1 MAGTEVPGAQAG
13 ADKPN
18 QQATNIST
26 NPVLYLD
33 GAQEISPI
41 TSPESA
47 ESSEEGEE
55 TPTGNEPK
63 TTKRR
68 LFGFG
73 KKRKDDKG
81 KKKDVA
87 SNESDAPRSTPAN
100 LTFVPTTHPYISQSP
115 PNRNLHSSSSPR
127 GVSPAGS
134 QIFERD
140 VQEAASQVPNSPAI
154 PAHIQTEDRIPAVLD
169 ASSEAITDN
178 ALDPDTV
185 EIVMHSS
192 HQPAAKNVTGIS
204 GSEAAGTNWSEDLLA
219 HPDKDDAA
227 SNYGALDSAD
237 VRRLSFISFAD
248 VVQSEQTEHMNNRDP
263 IHIAGLTTLSS
274 GHRSPSPIRSTVSSQ
289 GVGTSPPTSKSA
301 SIKGLDLSPTRA
313 GKPLASPT
321 LSFPSPTSG
330 SELTIETMSQALRK
344 TASGDLTGTRSQPMS
359 PIGSFETRFP

>member
-1 MAGTEVPGAQAG
+1 MAGTEAPGAHVG
-13 ADKPN
+13 ADKTN
-18 QQATNIST
+18 QQAMNTST
-26 NPVLYLD
+26 DPVVYLD
-33 GAQEISPI
+33 EAQGMSPI

-47 ESSEEGEE
+47 GSSEDGGEG

-63 TTKRR
+63 TAKRR

-73 KKRKDDKG
+73 KKKKDDKG
-81 KKKDVA
+81 KKKDVG

-100 LTFVPTTHPYISQSP
+100 LTFVSTTHPYISQSP
-115 PNRNLHSSSSPR
+115 TYRNLHSSSPR
-127 GVSPAGS
+127 VVSPAGS

-154 PAHIQTEDRIPAVLD
+154 PAHIQTEDYIPAVLD

-192 HQPAAKNVTGIS
+192 HQPAAKNVTGIG

-289 GVGTSPPTSKSA
+289 GVGTSPPTSQSA

-330 SELTIETMSQALRK
+330 SELTIESMSQALRK

-359 PIGSFETRFP
+359 PIGSIEPRFP